1 MRWRI
6 VILMLGVLLP
16 CGGLAKADVD
26 FHQDTTIDSGTWPG
40 NTNVYDTAILT
51 VKGGDIDSIS
61 AFDNSTVDIIGG
73 TIDTIYL
80 TDLESATIN
89 LYGGDITM
97 GFYGRFTAPNAI
109 NIYGKDFIVWQNQ
122 DRAYLSGKWAD
133 NSDFDFY
140 FLRSNGL
147 PDIVSLHI
155 VPEPLTLSLLALG
168 SSLILYKRR
177 R

>member
-1 MRWRI
+1 MRNKI
-6 VILMLGVLLP
+6 VIVVMGVLLW
-16 CGGLAKADVD
+16 CGGLAGADID
-26 FHQDTTIDSGTWPG
+26 LHQDTTIDTGTWSG
-40 NTNVYDTAILT
+40 IGVHDAAILT
-51 VKGGDIDSIS
+51 VNGGDITAIS
-61 AFDNSTVDIIGG
+61 AFDNSTVNVTGGSIGA
-73 TIDTIYL
+73 IYL

-89 LYGGDITM
+89 LYGGDITI
-97 GFYGRFTAPNAI
+97 GFLGLLNAPNAI
-109 NIYGKDFIVWQNQ
+109 NIYGKDFVVRQSGQN
-122 DRAYLSGKWAD
+122 AYLSGKWAN

-168 SSLILYKRR
+168 GSLIFYKRR

>member
-1 MRWRI
+1 MRNKI
-6 VILMLGVLLP
+6 VIGVMGVLLYA
-16 CGGLAKADVD
+16 GGLAKADID
-26 FHQDTTIDSGTWPG
+26 LHQDTTIDGGTWPG

-51 VKGGDIDSIS
+51 VNGGDIMSIS
-61 AFDNSTVDIIGG
+61 AFDYSIVNVSGGSIGIIF
-73 TIDTIYL
+73 L
-80 TDLESATIN
+80 TDLENATIN
-89 LYGGDITM
+89 LTGGDIT
-97 GFYGRFTAPNAI
+97 GFHGRFNSPNAI
-109 NIYGKDFIVWQNQ
+109 NIYGKDFVVWQNGQ
-122 DRAYLSGKWAD
+122 DAYLSGKWAN